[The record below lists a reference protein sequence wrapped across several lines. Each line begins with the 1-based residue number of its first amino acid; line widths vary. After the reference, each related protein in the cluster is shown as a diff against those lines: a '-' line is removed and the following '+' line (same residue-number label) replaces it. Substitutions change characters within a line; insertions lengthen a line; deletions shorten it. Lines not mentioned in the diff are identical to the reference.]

1 MRAILQR
8 VSEASVSVGD
18 EVVGEIGPGALV
30 LLGVG
35 HDDDV
40 AAARAFAARIV
51 GLRIFD
57 DGQGRMNLSLA
68 ETGGEMLVVSQFT
81 LWADCRSGRRP
92 SYGRAAPG
100 DRAEP
105 LYRAFAD
112 EVERLGVR
120 TARGRFG
127 ATMRVSL
134 VNDGPVTIPIDTEGA
149 FSAPPRRPSDPGF
162 VPR

>member
-8 VSEASVSVGD
+8 VSEARVSVDG
-18 EVVGEIGPGALV
+18 ETVGEIGRGALV

-35 HDDDV
+35 HDDDLGI
-40 AAARAFAARIV
+40 ARAFAARIV
-51 GLRIFD
+51 ALRVFD
-57 DGQGRMNLSLA
+57 DEQGRMNRSLV
-68 ETGGEMLVVSQFT
+68 EVGGEMLVVSQFT

-92 SYGRAAPG
+92 SYGHAAPA

-105 LYRAFAD
+105 LYLAFAD
-112 EVERLGVR
+112 EVARLGVR

-134 VNDGPVTIPIDTEGA
+134 VNEGPVTIPIDTEGT
-149 FSAPPRRPSDPGF
+149 FPAPR
-162 VPR
+162 